1 MLCFFK
7 LRFAATSVRASLQE
21 SLLNANISLAIN
33 VKSSTLERIAQCSRV
48 QVASHLDDLS
58 QNNIIHCQAFRVEE
72 VPPRRPQRGEAA
84 PKHVAAKHRTLMY
97 IEGTVEGLGCTVL
110 LRGASDAELYRIKRI
125 MRTAVFAAYCARLEV
140 AFFADVCTALSLTVN
155 PMVQRS
161 AAERQAP
168 DAPSRRSNLSG
179 DRSHIEPQSCK
190 PPPLMQGR
198 LAATWEDWGK
208 QIGEACRTSETPVLS
223 VSPYVK
229 KWLVG
234 RTGEDT
240 DSATPAN
247 GSSGL
252 GVARTSQDGR
262 GSMVDEMQ
270 SGAQAMARVYYDQA
284 TQVSYS
290 FRNFKGKLVCQ
301 PPGVQKYSHYG
312 RHDQSLVK
320 FLNSC
325 QPSRC
330 EQCGDFSTLH
340 TRQYLHGGQLL
351 AVSFY
356 KGHKGHIDGHDDT
369 VWLWVRVKNRPEVQK
384 QDCGK
389 IKLSTSAQCLSFAHF
404 LELMCSMISLAVE
417 GATLNRDVVLYFKI
431 RHFIVC
437 INPNRIR
444 PFEMVIPSQPVDCEA
459 EAYGRAIQ
467 HEAVSLIMVLSHIFA
482 LMWHETIHVV
492 SSPLNALVDAPVS
505 R

>member
-1 MLCFFK
+1 M
-7 LRFAATSVRASLQE
+7 QE

-33 VKSSTLERIAQCSRV
+33 MKSSTLERIAQCSRV
-48 QVASHLDDLS
+48 QVATHVDDLS

-72 VPPRRPQRGEAA
+72 VPPRRPQAGEAA

-110 LRGASDAELYRIKRI
+110 LRGASDAELYRIKRV
-125 MRTAVFAAYCARLEV
+125 MRTAVYAAYCARLEV

-155 PMVQRS
+155 PLVQRTAAVRNLS
-161 AAERQAP
+161 EAPPVRHSKPAERAP
-168 DAPSRRSNLSG
+168 ID
-179 DRSHIEPQSCK
+179 PQSCK
-190 PPPLMQGR
+190 PPPLVHGR

-208 QIGEACRTSETPVLS
+208 QIGEACRTYETPVLS

-234 RTGEDT
+234 RTGEEA
-240 DSATPAN
+240 DSAIPPN
-247 GSSGL
+247 GVSGL
-252 GVARTSQDGR
+252 GVARSSLDGR
-262 GSMVDEMQ
+262 GSIVDEIQ
-270 SGAQAMARVYYDQA
+270 SGAQAMARVYYDQV

-301 PPGVQKYSHYG
+301 PPSVQKYSHYG

-369 VWLWVRVKNRPEVQK
+369 VWLWVRVKNRPEVLK

-404 LELMCSMISLAVE
+404 LELMCSMTSLAVE

-467 HEAVSLIMVLSHIFA
+467 HEAVSLIMVC
-482 LMWHETIHVV
+482 LM
-492 SSPLNALVDAPVS
+492 L
-505 R
+505 